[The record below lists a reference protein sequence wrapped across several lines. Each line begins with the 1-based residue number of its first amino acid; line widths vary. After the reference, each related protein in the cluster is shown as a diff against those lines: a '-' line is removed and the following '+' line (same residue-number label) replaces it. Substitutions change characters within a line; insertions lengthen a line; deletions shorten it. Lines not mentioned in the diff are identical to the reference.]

1 MSKKVLVITSSL
13 RQGSNSDMLA
23 QAFAEGA
30 RAAGHAV
37 ETIFFEGKI
46 HHFLQGMSGVPENP
60 EMYDSRRC
68 D

>member
-1 MSKKVLVITSSL
+1 MSKKVFVITSSL

-37 ETIFFEGKI
+37 ETISLKGKSI
-46 HHFLQGMSGVPENP
+46 TF
-60 EMYDSRRC
+60 
-68 D
+68 

>member
-13 RQGSNSDMLA
+13 RQGRNSDMLA

-30 RAAGHAV
+30 RGGSRCGND
-37 ETIFFEGKI
+37 FFEGKI